1 MQRWDACRAISSL
14 TCKQFFFYLWDL
26 CYLYNMFFCL
36 ELYSLN
42 LCWLLEV
49 KEMFKCIFNLDPI
62 LTCHDKKLP
71 SSDRCFW
78 ASFFQP
84 PWAPIPHPPPQL
96 DAVCFL
102 CCFLLIFSLCGAS
115 LLVPFHLSIWCISIS
130 CFLAQNLPSHP
141 VPRSPENMCAM
152 AQLMFGSF
160 LRSVLLNTGSVSLL
174 TKEGVY

>member
-1 MQRWDACRAISSL
+1 
-14 TCKQFFFYLWDL
+14 
-26 CYLYNMFFCL
+26 
-36 ELYSLN
+36 
-42 LCWLLEV
+42 
-49 KEMFKCIFNLDPI
+49 MFKCIFNLDPI

-115 LLVPFHLSIWCISIS
+115 LLFPFHLSMWCVSIS

-174 TKEGVY
+174 TKEGVYYYGYENAGYSVVIPSINYSNTTHFSKNILRHEIKLWC